1 MSDDPNRPFADEN
14 SEDTHENFG
23 SGGIESHEYVDD
35 FIATEDVM
43 PVGSVDVAAAPAAP
57 PTTDTG
63 ETARY
68 SHAQLRRARDVLT
81 RLYAVRRAARFYPLE
96 HPAVREGVDALLY
109 SISEYHNEGVDIHFG
124 FFEGEILLG
133 EQLLTEESLLFDQLI
148 RDMTAIGVGSLSIRR
163 EVTGEELARF
173 VKLASQDAG
182 EIDEQGGLESLA
194 RHLRLDH
201 IDIGEVRTVERYTPP
216 DDVTEE
222 ARGSYNG
229 AVSLLREI
237 DRLMRVDRSVSASK
251 VKGVVRSL
259 VDNVLGNRYA
269 MLQLTGL
276 KNYDEYT
283 FYHSANVAI
292 LSLALGSLI
301 TRDYRFLSSLGVGAL
316 LHDVGKLS
324 IELDVLNKPGPLNPD
339 EWEHMRQHPVRGA
352 EMVSQMPGVDRSAV
366 VMILEHHMRFDST
379 GYPVREPVREQH
391 LASRIVAVCDSYDA
405 MTSRR
410 SYSAARVQDDA
421 MAMLAKSGGT
431 ALDPVL
437 VRLFVRML
445 GVYPPR
451 SVVRL
456 SSGDVAIVLKPS
468 EFDPLRPYIRVVADA
483 DGGLIEPREIDLAE
497 DRSLT
502 IRGCIDPQ
510 LLNIDVES
518 FV

>member
-1 MSDDPNRPFADEN
+1 MIDDDHGIPEDLI
-14 SEDTHENFG
+14 SEDFLPSED
-23 SGGIESHEYVDD
+23 IE
-35 FIATEDVM
+35 
-43 PVGSVDVAAAPAAP
+43 PVGIVEPVKNAAAAPEE
-57 PTTDTG
+57 G
-63 ETARY
+63 TARY
-68 SHAQLRRARDVLT
+68 SQAQIRRAREVLT
-81 RLYAVRRAARFYPLE
+81 RLYSVRRSARFYPLE
-96 HPAVREGVDALLY
+96 HPAVAEGVQSLFAVLK
-109 SISEYHNEGVDIHFG
+109 EYHNEGVDLHFG
-124 FFEGEILLG
+124 FYEGEIVFG

-163 EVTGEELARF
+163 GVEPAELGRL
-173 VKLASQDAG
+173 VKLVSEDAA
-182 EIDEQGGLESLA
+182 EIDAQGGLESLT
-194 RHLRLDH
+194 RHLQLHH
-201 IDIGEVRTVERYTPP
+201 IDIGEVRSVERFTQPE
-216 DDVTEE
+216 DVIEE

-229 AVSLLREI
+229 AVSLLREV
-237 DRLMRVDRSVSASK
+237 DRLMRVNRSVSASK

-301 TRDYRFLSSLGVGAL
+301 SRDYRFLSSLGVGAL
-316 LHDVGKLS
+316 LHDIGKLS
-324 IELDVLNKPGPLNPD
+324 IELDVLNKPGPLNPG
-339 EWEHMRQHPVRGA
+339 EWDHMRQHPVQGA
-352 EMVSQMPGVDRSAV
+352 EMVSQLPGVDKAAV
-366 VMILEHHMRFDST
+366 VTILEHHMRFDSA
-379 GYPVREPVREQH
+379 GYPLRQPARGQH
-391 LASRIVAVCDSYDA
+391 LSSRIVAVCDAYDA

-410 SYSAARVQDDA
+410 SYSAARVQDEA
-421 MAMLAKSGGT
+421 MAMLAKSAGS

-445 GVYPPR
+445 GLYPPR

-456 SSGDVAIVLKPS
+456 STGDVAIVLQPS
-468 EFDPLRPYIRVVADA
+468 LIDPLRPLVRVVADA
-483 DGGLIEPREIDLAE
+483 EGDLVEPHELDLA
-497 DRSLT
+497 DHAALT